1 MDSPTGLGAPYNS
14 PSEFCGA
21 NATGVPTDGACS
33 NLTYD
38 TLERLVAAKT
48 PSTGGTSSSTCVS
61 YDKLG
66 HVSAIAM
73 GVTGMT
79 CAQALSGGTALA
91 QYAYD
96 DFGRLL
102 SVTAPWMG
110 TSSQSS
116 GTTSYEYDAVGNIIK
131 KQTPAMREALPSGE
145 YLSYDYDSLGRVLAA
160 WHQHPG
166 GTPAQEMLYGFAYD
180 SATTLAGV
188 TVPANCTFNT
198 LGRVRIRAD
207 SFGSTFYSYNAF
219 GQITDEFRVRAGAS
233 ASCSV
238 NGVGA
243 PNDQT
248 PSTHRVFSTKGL
260 LTDLVYPHGRH
271 LKYTYAGSGS
281 EDRLATIQYGDWSAG
296 AETFKTLLRNI
307 QYEPYG
313 SVAGYEHVAPTI
325 TTNNIVSVEYLPG
338 APSTLPTSQV
348 CNAARPS
355 SLDGSGRLGALWVSK
370 AALGSGSAD
379 LVRKTYTWKAD
390 QLVAEDSCTLT
401 TTGTSSRTYFATPG
415 TIANGYDNT
424 LQLVRAS
431 RPAGEFGA
439 KGGAFGNR
447 NYTYDTRGNRKMET
461 TDCFGWTNSY
471 STVHGDQLVSRAVTS
486 GCNLIPTPDLTVKY
500 GFDSDG
506 RASRKSWQSPSNHS
520 VEAKYL
526 SFDASIDAAHAAVGA
541 VYKAVT
547 VNGLIYEYYYDAD
560 GRRRAKLYP
569 TGGKDEYL
577 YDADNSLLEDRGLD
591 GAGGYTLDEYIW
603 LGGRPVALLRSKL
616 TSAWARQADR
626 TGTCTRNSVDSSGC
640 DVYGIVTDYLPKPIA
655 LIDSSARLSGVA
667 DYEPFGHVNRVTSPG
682 DSAHHPYQSGD
693 HRLLGY
699 FNQPPGTGLSV
710 DVRPRFAIFSAAG
723 TTTAYLADINEASI
737 GQVHTSSDNPTQA
750 AAWTAVPST
759 GVFRLAFKPGD
770 GNPGG
775 LDGIVSEGYEYRRY
789 QTGATAAWLPIRFPG
804 QYFDG
809 ETDLFQN
816 WNRFYDPSIGRYLE
830 SDPVMLYPEKILP
843 ITREGG
849 RTLVYAYALNNPV
862 TEVDPNGLD
871 PHELLNAWERMMMA
885 GRPVMSDQ
893 DKAAAKSKASLKAAQ
908 KDQVTAHDN
917 AFDRK
922 EPSTTIYKEGSTVDE
937 SGKRTTDYSIPE
949 PKAAKKS
956 TYDHAVIVSG
966 PNAVA
971 TEHAHVIERGDSR
984 DERPS
989 SQDYDTATA
998 PTNKLD
1004 MYILTWKGNFV
1015 KIEAGTGKMSELNA
1029 DQSAFVPVKYTPYD
1043 LKR

>member
-1 MDSPTGLGAPYNS
+1 
-14 PSEFCGA
+14 
-21 NATGVPTDGACS
+21 
-33 NLTYD
+33 
-38 TLERLVAAKT
+38 
-48 PSTGGTSSSTCVS
+48 
-61 YDKLG
+61 
-66 HVSAIAM
+66 
-73 GVTGMT
+73 
-79 CAQALSGGTALA
+79 
-91 QYAYD
+91 
-96 DFGRLL
+96 
-102 SVTAPWMG
+102 
-110 TSSQSS
+110 
-116 GTTSYEYDAVGNIIK
+116 
-131 KQTPAMREALPSGE
+131 
-145 YLSYDYDSLGRVLAA
+145 
-160 WHQHPG
+160 
-166 GTPAQEMLYGFAYD
+166 
-180 SATTLAGV
+180 
-188 TVPANCTFNT
+188 
-198 LGRVRIRAD
+198 
-207 SFGSTFYSYNAF
+207 
-219 GQITDEFRVRAGAS
+219 
-233 ASCSV
+233 
-238 NGVGA
+238 
-243 PNDQT
+243 
-248 PSTHRVFSTKGL
+248 
-260 LTDLVYPHGRH
+260 
-271 LKYTYAGSGS
+271 
-281 EDRLATIQYGDWSAG
+281 
-296 AETFKTLLRNI
+296 
-307 QYEPYG
+307 
-313 SVAGYEHVAPTI
+313 
-325 TTNNIVSVEYLPG
+325 
-338 APSTLPTSQV
+338 
-348 CNAARPS
+348 
-355 SLDGSGRLGALWVSK
+355 
-370 AALGSGSAD
+370 
-379 LVRKTYTWKAD
+379 
-390 QLVAEDSCTLT
+390 
-401 TTGTSSRTYFATPG
+401 
-415 TIANGYDNT
+415 
-424 LQLVRAS
+424 
-431 RPAGEFGA
+431 
-439 KGGAFGNR
+439 
-447 NYTYDTRGNRKMET
+447 MET

-949 PKAAKKS
+949 PKAAEKS